1 MRKVERLELVKS
13 NSSPVKTYR
22 FDTMLDEHGHYVLK
36 FLPYHS
42 DINAIEYVFADMKDF
57 IRKKNIAADINME
70 QLFKLIELVFE
81 NITVSK
87 WKNCCKLTE
96 KLKIILKKRRL
107 TKEICDPLVISV
119 ADDNDHLEFSSDDFS
134 SEN

>member
-87 WKNCCKLTE
+87 
-96 KLKIILKKRRL
+96 
-107 TKEICDPLVISV
+107 
-119 ADDNDHLEFSSDDFS
+119 
-134 SEN
+134 